1 MQDPFY
7 EKPLQRLQEYI
18 YLIPVFGVLPALW
31 TLKSDR
37 GTPQQRKICRLA
49 ITLALSWLSIY
60 GLLALGSV
68 QTSEILH
75 FRLLFLNSLVG
86 SGYFLTCLLLMF
98 RLFRRQAISVSGA
111 SQIAEKIVRKHLN

>member
-1 MQDPFY
+1 MNDPFY
-7 EKPLQRLQEYI
+7 EKPFQRLQEYL
-18 YLIPVFGVLPALW
+18 YLVPVFGVLPALW

-37 GTPQQRKICRLA
+37 GTPRERKICRLA
-49 ITLALSWLSIY
+49 ITLAIGWLLAY
-60 GLLALGSV
+60 GLLALGSL

-86 SGYFLTCLLLMF
+86 SGYFLTCLVLMF
-98 RLFRRQAISVSGA
+98 RLFRHQAIAVSGA